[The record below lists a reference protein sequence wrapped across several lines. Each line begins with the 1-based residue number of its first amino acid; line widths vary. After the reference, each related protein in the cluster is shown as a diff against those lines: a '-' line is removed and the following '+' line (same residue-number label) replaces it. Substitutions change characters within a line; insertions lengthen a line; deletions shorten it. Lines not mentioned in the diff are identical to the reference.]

1 MYWWLARFFRFLVGR
16 LYRLEILGRSVPTN
30 GPLILVGNHPNGL
43 MDPALMLQV
52 SNRELRFLAKEPLF
66 RMPVLGAIIKGMRA
80 LPIFRA
86 QDGHDTDA
94 NQRTFAAVHS
104 ALANGN
110 AIVVFPEGKSHNE
123 SNTQRLK
130 TGAARMALGTEPG
143 ATGDVRI
150 VPIGFNYADKARFR
164 SSVALVIGDP
174 IDVSEFRTK
183 SGAEDR
189 DAVNALT
196 ERVGRDLQKV
206 TIQLEDWEELPLL
219 RVAERVWNPA
229 PKRARGHRLA
239 VLSHAAKRLRSED
252 PARFKALRK
261 RVEDLAETLDRV
273 GVPTSRLGTQY
284 TRWKIAAFV
293 LRNALLA
300 LLGLPLGA
308 LAIATWAAPVG
319 LCKLTVVLGKPTPD
333 VVTTF
338 QSLGA
343 LVFLPLW
350 HLAVTLFALV
360 QLGWIWAL
368 ALAVLWPA
376 FSWTGW
382 LLWERHRLAYRDSLV
397 FLRTAFSA
405 RRRRYLQLR
414 RDLIADEFAD
424 IANRWRELAALE
436 AGELASA
443 NAKRVG

>member
-16 LYRLEILGRSVPTN
+16 LYRLEILGRPVPSD

-52 SNRELRFLAKEPLF
+52 SDRELRFLAKEPLF

-94 NQRTFAAVHS
+94 NQRTFAAVHA

-130 TGAARMALGTEPG
+130 TGAARMALGTAPG
-143 ATGDVRI
+143 ANGDVRI

-164 SSVALVIGDP
+164 SSVALVIGEP
-174 IDVSEFRTK
+174 IEVSEFRTEG
-183 SGAEDR
+183 GAEDR
-189 DAVNALT
+189 DAVGALT
-196 ERVGRDLQKV
+196 DRVGRDLQRV

-239 VLSHAAKRLRSED
+239 VLSHAAKRLRAED
-252 PARFKALRK
+252 PDRFKTLRK

-273 GVPTSRLGTQY
+273 GVPTSPVHPLEDRRLRPAQRPARAARPAPGRPGHRHLGDPRGPVQADRRSRQADPRRGHHLPGPGRAGLLPPVALGRDALHRRP
-284 TRWKIAAFV
+284 TRLDLGPAPRRPLAH
-293 LRNALLA
+293 ALLDR
-300 LLGLPLGA
+300 L
-308 LAIATWAAPVG
+308 APVG
-319 LCKLTVVLGKPTPD
+319 APPPG
-333 VVTTF
+333 
-338 QSLGA
+338 
-343 LVFLPLW
+343 LP
-350 HLAVTLFALV
+350 
-360 QLGWIWAL
+360 
-368 ALAVLWPA
+368 
-376 FSWTGW
+376 
-382 LLWERHRLAYRDSLV
+382 RLAGLPAHGV
-397 FLRTAFSA
+397 LRETPPLPADPPGPD
-405 RRRRYLQLR
+405 RGRIR
-414 RDLIADEFAD
+414 RD
-424 IANRWRELAALE
+424 REPLAR
-436 AGELASA
+436 AGRAGT
-443 NAKRVG
+443 R